1 MKRGEMY
8 YISIPMNNGGEK
20 KCRPGIIVS
29 NDDQNE
35 RDGLLEVVYLTT
47 HPHEDLPTHVSIHSC
62 DKPST
67 AQCEA
72 VYSITRTRVGNY
84 CGTCS
89 SEEMAAIDAALLI
102 SLGIELE
109 PKQEEPTAAKPLV
122 VDVEL
127 DDKKVALVIERL
139 TAERDAYKELVH
151 KLIDKAVL

>member
-29 NDDQNE
+29 NDTLNE

-47 HPHEDLPTHVSIHSC
+47 HPSEDLPTHVSIRTC

-72 VYSITRTRVGNY
+72 VYSITRQRVGNY
-84 CGTCS
+84 CGTCTA
-89 SEEMAAIDAALLI
+89 EEMAAIDAALLI

-109 PKQEEPTAAKPLV
+109 RPKQAEEPAEVIKMP
-122 VDVEL
+122 
-127 DDKKVALVIERL
+127 DDLLAEFDKAIV
-139 TAERDAYKELVH
+139 ERDIYKELFH
-151 KLIDKAVL
+151 KLLDKVVL

>member
-29 NDDQNE
+29 NDKLNE

-47 HPHEDLPTHVSIHSC
+47 HPREDLPTHVSIRSC

-72 VYSITRTRVGNY
+72 VYSITRQRVGNY
-84 CGTCS
+84 CGTCTP
-89 SEEMAAIDAALLI
+89 EEMAAIDAALLI

-109 PKQEEPTAAKPLV
+109 TRQAEEPAEVIKTP
-122 VDVEL
+122 
-127 DDKKVALVIERL
+127 DDLLAEFDKAIV
-139 TAERDAYKELVH
+139 ERDIYKELFH
-151 KLIDKAVL
+151 KLLDKAVV

>member
-29 NDDQNE
+29 NDTLNE

-47 HPHEDLPTHVSIHSC
+47 HPGEDLPTHVSIRSC

-72 VYSITRTRVGNY
+72 VYSITRQRVGNY
-84 CGTCS
+84 CGTCTP
-89 SEEMAAIDAALLI
+89 EEMAAIDAALLI

-109 PKQEEPTAAKPLV
+109 TRQAEPAEEPTPLQTA
-122 VDVEL
+122 VEVTKEL
-127 DDKKVALVIERL
+127 VKVA
-139 TAERDAYKELVH
+139 TERDVYKELYQQ
-151 KLIDKAVL
+151 LIDKAVL

>member
-8 YISIPMNNGGEK
+8 YISIPMQNGGEK

-29 NDDQNE
+29 NDDLNE

-47 HPHEDLPTHVSIHSC
+47 HPSEDLPTHVSIRTC

-67 AQCEA
+67 AQCES
-72 VYSITRTRVGNY
+72 VYSITKSRVGNY
-84 CGTCS
+84 CGTCTA
-89 SEEMAAIDAALLI
+89 EEMAAIDAALLI

-109 PKQEEPTAAKPLV
+109 PKQAEPAEEPTLLQTA
-122 VDVEL
+122 VEVTK
-127 DDKKVALVIERL
+127 DFTKMA
-139 TAERDAYKELVH
+139 TERDVYKELYQ

>member
-1 MKRGEMY
+1 MY

-29 NDDQNE
+29 NDTLNE

-47 HPHEDLPTHVSIHSC
+47 HPGEDLPTHVSIRTC

-72 VYSITRTRVGNY
+72 VYSITRSRVGNY
-84 CGTCS
+84 CGTCTP
-89 SEEMAAIDAALLI
+89 EEMAAVDAALLI

-109 PKQEEPTAAKPLV
+109 TKQAELAEQIEPTTVQFAVEVTKELV
-122 VDVEL
+122 
-127 DDKKVALVIERL
+127 KAS
-139 TAERDAYKELVH
+139 TERDVYKELCH
-151 KLIDKAVL
+151 KFFDKAVV

>member
-29 NDDQNE
+29 NDTLNE

-47 HPHEDLPTHVSIHSC
+47 HPSEDLPTHVSIRTC

-67 AQCEA
+67 AQCES
-72 VYSITRTRVGNY
+72 VYSITKSRVGNY
-84 CGTCS
+84 CGTCTA
-89 SEEMAAIDAALLI
+89 EEMAAIDAALLI

-109 PKQEEPTAAKPLV
+109 PKQEEPTMLGSS
-122 VDVEL
+122 DVL
-127 DDKKVALVIERL
+127 IKVI
-139 TAERDAYKELVH
+139 AERDIYKELYQ
-151 KLIDKAVL
+151 KLIDKAVI

>member
-8 YISIPMNNGGEK
+8 YISIPTQNGGEK

-29 NDDQNE
+29 NDKLNE

-47 HPHEDLPTHVSIHSC
+47 HPGEDLPTHVNIRTC

-72 VYSITRTRVGNY
+72 VYSITRQRVGNY
-84 CGTCS
+84 CGTCTP
-89 SEEMAAIDAALLI
+89 EEMAAIDAALLI

-109 PKQEEPTAAKPLV
+109 TRQAEPMLSAEPTPLQTA
-122 VDVEL
+122 VEVTKEL
-127 DDKKVALVIERL
+127 VKVA
-139 TAERDAYKELVH
+139 TERDVYKELYQQLV
-151 KLIDKAVL
+151 DKAVL

>member
-29 NDDQNE
+29 NDTLNE

-47 HPHEDLPTHVSIHSC
+47 HPGEDLPTHVSIRSC

-72 VYSITRTRVGNY
+72 VYSITRQRVGNY
-84 CGTCS
+84 CGTCTP
-89 SEEMAAIDAALLI
+89 EEMAAIDAALLI

-109 PKQEEPTAAKPLV
+109 PKPKDAVHLV
-122 VDVEL
+122 M
-127 DDKKVALVIERL
+127 ERNADL
-139 TAERDAYKELVH
+139 STQLLKIATERDAYKELVH
-151 KLIDKAVL
+151 KLIDKAVV